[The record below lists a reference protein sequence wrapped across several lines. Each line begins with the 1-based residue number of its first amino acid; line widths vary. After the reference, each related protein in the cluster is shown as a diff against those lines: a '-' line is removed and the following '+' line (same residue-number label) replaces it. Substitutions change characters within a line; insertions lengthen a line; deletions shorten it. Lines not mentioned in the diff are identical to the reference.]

1 MYGGGFATVPAY
13 LADIFGTRHV
23 GAIHGRLLT
32 AWSTAGI
39 VGPMLMTQ
47 IKPAGGRYDITL
59 YILAGLLA
67 LGLVCNLAVRP
78 LARHWFLPAPA
89 AGRTGAGPAA
99 ASQGIG
105 GPAIG
110 VGGLDGRTALAWLAV
125 GAPIAWG
132 VWITLRKAAVLLG

>member
-1 MYGGGFATVPAY
+1 
-13 LADIFGTRHV
+13 V

-89 AGRTGAGPAA
+89 AGRAGAGPAVA
-99 ASQGIG
+99 NPGIG
-105 GPAIG
+105 A
-110 VGGLDGRTALAWLAV
+110 GGLDGRAALAWLAV
-125 GAPIAWG
+125 GIPIAWG